1 MNLFGS
7 QTTVTE
13 IRIHGYEYDSNINA
27 LSCMVAF
34 DVVYLQS
41 VPPTRSNCR
50 AWPSLS
56 GLLANCSGSFRRRAR
71 RLAIGTVLS
80 QIADCEVPPG
90 RAPRPEIWT
99 CGSIYLFA

>member
-41 VPPTRSNCR
+41 AVIDAFFDLADVIITVRSLIR
-50 AWPSLS
+50 
-56 GLLANCSGSFRRRAR
+56 
-71 RLAIGTVLS
+71 
-80 QIADCEVPPG
+80 
-90 RAPRPEIWT
+90 
-99 CGSIYLFA
+99 